1 MEIIN
6 INHVSKIIKR
16 SLILDDIT
24 VSFESG
30 KIYGLIGRNGSGKTM
45 LLRTICG
52 LATPTYGT
60 ITVNGKIIGQD
71 IEIPESIGVIIEV
84 PGFLPDMTGF
94 DNLCYLASLKNKIGE
109 SEVSASMILCGLNP
123 ASKKRVSKYSL
134 GMRQRLGIAQAIMEN
149 PQILLLDEPM
159 NGLDNEGVEDVKKL
173 LKNLKQEGKLII
185 LASHHLE
192 DINELCDKVYRME
205 QGRLCEQSI
214 YPIPNY

>member
-1 MEIIN
+1 MEVIN
-6 INHVSKIIKR
+6 IYHMSKKIKKAI
-16 SLILDDIT
+16 ILDDIT

-52 LATPTYGT
+52 LAMPTQGT
-60 ITVNGKIIGQD
+60 VTVNQKKIGQD
-71 IEIPESIGVIIEV
+71 VEIPESLGVIIEV
-84 PGFLPDMTGF
+84 PGFLPDKTGLE
-94 DNLCYLASLKNKIGE
+94 NLCYLAGLKNKIGNE
-109 SEVSASMILCGLNP
+109 EISACMKLCGLDP
-123 ASKKRVSKYSL
+123 VSKKRVSKYSL

-173 LKNLKQEGKLII
+173 LKKLKQEGKLII

-205 QGRLCEQSI
+205 QGRLFEQSI
-214 YPIPNY
+214 